1 MKELEMVVVYS
12 LLAIVLLVLLGSA
25 VKTWLAERNNK
36 GGRREKKSN
45 P

>member
-25 VKTWLAERNNK
+25 VKAWIEERNNK
-36 GGRREKKSN
+36 GGKREKKGN
-45 P
+45 A